1 MTQKSMTKLIK
12 TTVYG
17 GIYAFGFVEG
27 SEFLA
32 LHARTYENWWIG
44 LLFVILSLVWPFFL
58 THFAARDLVRE
69 FSSYLGCS
77 KPTQKEDGDR
87 GLNDADSMDENVGRK

>member
-1 MTQKSMTKLIK
+1 MTRLFKITL
-12 TTVYG
+12 YG
-17 GIYAFGFVEG
+17 GLYSFGFVKG
-27 SEFLA
+27 GEFLA
-32 LHARTYENWWIG
+32 LHGRTYENWWIG
-44 LLFVILSLVWPFFL
+44 LFFVILSLVWPFFL

-87 GLNDADSMDENVGRK
+87 GLNDADSMDENGGRK

>member
-1 MTQKSMTKLIK
+1 MSKLIK
-12 TTVYG
+12 ASVYG
-17 GIYAFGFVEG
+17 GIYAFSFVEG

-32 LHARTYENWWIG
+32 LHGRTYENWWIG
-44 LLFVILSLVWPFFL
+44 LFFVILSLVWPFFL

-87 GLNDADSMDENVGRK
+87 GLNDADSMDENGGRK

>member
-1 MTQKSMTKLIK
+1 MTKLIK

-17 GIYAFGFVEG
+17 GIYAFGFVKG

-32 LHARTYENWWIG
+32 LHARTYENWWVG
-44 LLFVILSLVWPFFL
+44 LLFVILSLVWPFLL

-69 FSSYLGCS
+69 FSSCLGCA

-87 GLNDADSMDENVGRK
+87 GPNDADSTDDDRARN